1 MDTSKY
7 TYGSFSFGYSP
18 AVTGGHDA
26 YWGARTIW
34 KGYGPMDIVHDRQ
47 SVLATDKATAD
58 RLVAHLNGGALKKAN
73 KTLDTLAN
81 RWEVSPGEANE
92 VVLYEDASIRLVGN
106 TNASHGYLY
115 VTAIL
120 LEVA

>member
-7 TYGSFSFGYSP
+7 TYGSFAWGYSP
-18 AVTGGHDA
+18 AVTKEHAA

-47 SVLATDKATAD
+47 SVLATDKVTAD

-73 KTLDTLAN
+73 KRLDELAN
-81 RWEVSPGEANE
+81 RWEVSPSEPNE
-92 VVLYEDASIRLVGN
+92 VVLYDDASVRIIGN
-106 TNASHGYLY
+106 TNGSHGYLY
-115 VTAIL
+115 ITAQL
-120 LEVA
+120 KEEA